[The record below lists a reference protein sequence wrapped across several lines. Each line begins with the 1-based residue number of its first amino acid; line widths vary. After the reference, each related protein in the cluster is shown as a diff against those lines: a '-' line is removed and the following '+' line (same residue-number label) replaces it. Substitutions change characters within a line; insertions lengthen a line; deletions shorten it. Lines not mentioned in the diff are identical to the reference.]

1 MIQLT
6 NRQARRFVLRKNG
19 LLGGHIFRGK
29 AGALAYI
36 RQAGCVQFDPI
47 DVCGRN
53 AELVLNARVGG
64 YQKQY
69 LNELLYRDR
78 TLIDYFDKQLSI
90 LPTETWPYFARTRD
104 EWMRSSRAHEQVD
117 AAAQR
122 VLAELDAH
130 GPLSSRDIE
139 LEGRAD
145 WYWSETRLSRAVLE
159 TLYFRGELIVH
170 HKEGTTKFYARARDY
185 LPPQLL
191 CAPDP
196 LPDDAEHRKW
206 RVARRIG
213 AVGLLWDRPSD
224 AFLGLELKA
233 AARSAAFAALER
245 DGAILP
251 VQVEGIAQPL
261 YCLTADAPL
270 LDEVRSGR
278 AYAPRTEFLA
288 PLDGLLWDRNLVQ
301 ALFGFAYRWEIY
313 TPAAQRKYG
322 YYTLPVLRG
331 EQIVGRVEPICDRKN
346 SVLTINNL
354 WLEPGVRQTPALLR
368 GIEETAHRLR
378 ALNGMGDLNLPKQ
391 FS

>member
-1 MIQLT
+1 MLTLT

-29 AGALAYI
+29 AGALAYV

-53 AELVLNARVGG
+53 ADLALNARVGG
-64 YQKQY
+64 YRKQM
-69 LNELLYRDR
+69 LDDLLYRDR
-78 TLIDYFDKQLSI
+78 ALIDYFDKQLAI
-90 LPTETWPYFARTRD
+90 LPTEAWPYFARMRD
-104 EWMRSSRAHEQVD
+104 YWAHSSRSREQVD

-122 VLAELDAH
+122 VLDELDAR

-159 TLYFRGELIVH
+159 TLYFRGELVIH
-170 HKEGTTKFYARARDY
+170 HKEGANKVYARARDC
-185 LPPQLL
+185 LPSALL
-191 CAPDP
+191 SAPDP
-196 LPDDAEHRKW
+196 FPDDAGHTKW

-213 AVGLLWDRPSD
+213 AIGLLWDRPSD
-224 AFLGLELKA
+224 AFLGLDLKA
-233 AARSAAFAALER
+233 TARSAAFAALER
-245 DGAILP
+245 DGTILP

-270 LDEVRSGR
+270 LDEVRSGH

-288 PLDGLLWDRNLVQ
+288 PLDCMMWDRSLIQ

-322 YYTLPVLRG
+322 YYTLPILRG
-331 EQIVGRVEPICDRKN
+331 DQLVGRIEPVCDRKTRAL
-346 SVLTINNL
+346 SVRNI
-354 WLEPGVRQTPALLR
+354 WLEPDVRQNPALLR
-368 GIEETAHRLR
+368 GIEEAAQRLC
-378 ALNGMGDLNLPKQ
+378 ALNGMASLTLPQ
-391 FS
+391 